1 MCQVLRWFG
10 HFKEAVQHSPA
21 ETSRIRHIVIHFYL
35 ENNTL
40 DVEEPREENSGI
52 IQVLPQPLLHCGT

>member
-1 MCQVLRWFG
+1 M
-10 HFKEAVQHSPA
+10 QHSPA
-21 ETSRIRHIVIHFYL
+21 ETSRIRHIVIHYYL

-52 IQVLPQPLLHCGT
+52 IQVPPWPADSCRL